1 VLETVIRAQLP
12 KLINYDKYKIF
23 SPVEI
28 GKGREFFLEFN
39 SDAVGYNPS
48 KEIVKLLTEEIIIS
62 NSSYRT
68 FMILVIL
75 IKNLPITVNPDYF
88 ERYFNRIIK
97 NFLPNITAQNN
108 N

>member
-68 FMILVIL
+68 FINDTSNTN
-75 IKNLPITVNPDYF
+75 KNLPITVNPDYF
-88 ERYFNRIIK
+88 EDI
-97 NFLPNITAQNN
+97 LTV
-108 N
+108 